1 MESEVYVSPRPH
13 THTHLPLESL
23 SFLSPFIGNRA
34 QYHYDLLLRSVS
46 YINST
51 ASACVCVC
59 LTQERDQT
67 VRMLIA

>member
-1 MESEVYVSPRPH
+1 MENEVYVSPPTH

-23 SFLSPFIGNRA
+23 SFLSLSIGSRA

-51 ASACVCVC
+51 ASACVCVPYSG
-59 LTQERDQT
+59 T
-67 VRMLIA
+67 